1 MTHYPYIFTINRQ
14 LLTVNLGYYPAE
26 RGKPQRIAVDL
37 RLYFKKAPE
46 CAATDQAPFIDYG
59 ILCQS
64 LKDFIKDKEFSLV
77 EHLAT
82 ELFYLTRGI
91 LEAHCTDEIKLW
103 FRLTKITTPI
113 PDLADGAS
121 YILCDLPAG
130 ASFPPA
136 Q

>member
-14 LLTVNLGYYPAE
+14 LLSVNLGYYEAE
-26 RGKPQRIAVDL
+26 RGKPQQVAVDL
-37 RLYFKKAPE
+37 RLYFTHAPE

-64 LKDFIKDKEFSLV
+64 MKDFMVGKEFSLI

-82 ELFYLTRGI
+82 ELFNLTRGI
-91 LEAHCTDEIKLW
+91 LQAHCTDDIKLW
-103 FRLTKITTPI
+103 LRLTKITTPI
-113 PDLADGAS
+113 VQLADGAS
-121 YILCDLPAG
+121 YVVSDLPAG
-130 ASFPPA
+130 ANFPPA